1 MLMMALAPVIGTAIA
16 WVFLGEV
23 LKPIEILAI
32 FITLGGI
39 AWVIKERQ
47 EDGTEPKKYSAGI
60 LCGLGGA
67 CGQALGLILSKQGLS
82 DGIAPLSGNFIRV
95 LVAVISLWLLTGI
108 TGRVKATVQRMT
120 DSKAMGYLSG
130 GVIFGP
136 FLGVWLSLVAVQHTY
151 VGIASTLMALPP
163 IILIPLSHWVL
174 KEKIT
179 LGAVIG
185 TIIAI
190 AGVAILF
197 LV

>member
-1 MLMMALAPVIGTAIA
+1 
-16 WVFLGEV
+16 
-23 LKPIEILAI
+23 
-32 FITLGGI
+32 
-39 AWVIKERQ
+39 
-47 EDGTEPKKYSAGI
+47 
-60 LCGLGGA
+60 
-67 CGQALGLILSKQGLS
+67 
-82 DGIAPLSGNFIRV
+82 
-95 LVAVISLWLLTGI
+95 
-108 TGRVKATVQRMT
+108 
-120 DSKAMGYLSG
+120 MGYLSG